1 MILIVGRLN
10 QTEII
15 QKLNSEELSLFTV
28 SDFKRLF
35 DIEKDNTAYKIIERL
50 TKKGIL
56 RRLTKRR
63 YLFTLLSPDDFQIAN
78 FLRSPSYISLE
89 TALSFYGII
98 TQFPYQI
105 TSITSKKTKTF
116 VIDKKEF
123 AYFHIK
129 EELFFGYEKKDKFL
143 IATPEK
149 ALFDYLYFC
158 FKGLRR
164 FKKDEFELKKIDKKV
179 FFNLVKKVQN
189 QKLNKFLKKTKL

>member
-1 MILIVGRLN
+1 MGRLS

-15 QKLNSEELSLFTV
+15 KRLNTEELSLFTV

-35 DIEKDNTAYKIIERL
+35 GIEKDNTAYKIIERL
-50 TKKGIL
+50 TKKRIL
-56 RRLTKRR
+56 RRLTKKR
-63 YLFTLLSPDDFQIAN
+63 YLFALLPPDDFQIAN
-78 FLRSPSYISLE
+78 FLCSPSYISLE

-116 VIDKKEF
+116 AIGKKEF
-123 AYFHIK
+123 AYFQIK
-129 EELFFGYEKKDKFL
+129 KELFFGYEKKDNFL
-143 IATPEK
+143 IAIPEK

-164 FKKDEFELKKIDKKV
+164 FEKEEFELKKIDKKA
-179 FFNLVKKVQN
+179 FSNLAKKVQN
-189 QKLNKFLKKTKL
+189 QKLNNFLKKIKL